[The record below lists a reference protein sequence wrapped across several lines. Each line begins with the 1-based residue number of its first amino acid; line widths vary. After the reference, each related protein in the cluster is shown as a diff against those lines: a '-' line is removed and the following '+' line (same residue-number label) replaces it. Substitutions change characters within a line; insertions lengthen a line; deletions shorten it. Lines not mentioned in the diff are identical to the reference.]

1 MTSHPQ
7 SGIPAAPHLQWG
19 SHLAHVFSTG
29 AELRD
34 LLVPYFQAGLENNE
48 RCLWVTG
55 SVFRADEARS
65 ALRAAIPNLDD
76 CERSKHIE
84 IADAEEWYASGEK
97 LRPNEIVA
105 GLLQREQTAL
115 AEGYE
120 GLRTNGNCAWVSR
133 AQWADFQEYETLVG
147 KAMRG
152 RRMLCMCSY
161 CVDQLLDGSHLE
173 VMGHHDLVL
182 PSQSQIRISRQKVKR
197 PIDDVSAVLEVL
209 PAAIYTTDGGG
220 YLTYYNQAAADLWG
234 YRPELGRQQWCGTW
248 KIFLPDGTPVSHEQ
262 CPMAT
267 ALQTRQPIHG
277 IEADAERPD
286 GTRVPCVVYPTPLF
300 DADGTV
306 VGGVNMLVDISHRK
320 AQEVKSAALAHEMH
334 HRVNNT
340 LSTVMA
346 IMGSTLR
353 VATTMDEFREDF
365 VSRIT
370 ALSKTHALLTQG
382 VHASVPLRDLLN
394 NELHMF
400 VDNDNSRVRLSG
412 PNLALSERTAVPVGM
427 ALHELATNAAKYG
440 ALSVIGGR
448 VSVEWSLLDGI
459 AQIAWRET
467 NVPMPKERERV
478 GFGTHLLTNVL
489 PNSSEVS
496 SRLTMRATA

>member
-1 MTSHPQ
+1 
-7 SGIPAAPHLQWG
+7 
-19 SHLAHVFSTG
+19 
-29 AELRD
+29 
-34 LLVPYFQAGLENNE
+34 
-48 RCLWVTG
+48 
-55 SVFRADEARS
+55 
-65 ALRAAIPNLDD
+65 
-76 CERSKHIE
+76 
-84 IADAEEWYASGEK
+84 
-97 LRPNEIVA
+97 
-105 GLLQREQTAL
+105 
-115 AEGYE
+115 
-120 GLRTNGNCAWVSR
+120 
-133 AQWADFQEYETLVG
+133 VG
-147 KAMRG
+147 PGK
-152 RRMLCMCSY
+152 
-161 CVDQLLDGSHLE
+161 
-173 VMGHHDLVL
+173 
-182 PSQSQIRISRQKVKR
+182 
-197 PIDDVSAVLEVL
+197 
-209 PAAIYTTDGGG
+209 
-220 YLTYYNQAAADLWG
+220 
-234 YRPELGRQQWCGTW
+234 
-248 KIFLPDGTPVSHEQ
+248 FFF
-262 CPMAT
+262 
-267 ALQTRQPIHG
+267 
-277 IEADAERPD
+277 
-286 GTRVPCVVYPTPLF
+286 PLF